1 MRILHQ
7 LFLLLAAA
15 VLLAVALVSAAVAW
29 NLRTGFV
36 DYLHARDESELSR
49 LAQRV
54 EQVYATDPALQT
66 LRSDRSAM
74 RRLID
79 SLLPGPG
86 GVEPPP
92 ALAGAFQADAA
103 PVLVPALTPGPAPG
117 PAPGAAP
124 VFAPGM
130 HGAGAPPE
138 RGMVPAHPPP
148 PLHGPQTHVLKR
160 AAIRDAQD
168 QHLAGPPVLQG
179 QEVLRWPVRIGGEVV
194 AYAVSPRA
202 PGLADGD
209 AQFLQR
215 QYLQLALAAGVTLL
229 TAGCAALW
237 AARRWSRPLEAIKAS
252 AQRMAS
258 GDFAAAAPGPGKSNA
273 TLEIA
278 ELQSAINSMAASLQS
293 LDGARRR
300 WLAQISH
307 ELRTPLTVLRGE
319 LEAIEEGARAPTPAV
334 WASLREEALHLTRL
348 VADLHTLAMAD
359 LNGMTCNF
367 DWGEPQ
373 AWLQRS
379 TRRFAVLAEQAG
391 LQLQGPASASVA
403 STLRVYW
410 DFERLAQA
418 LAAVLDN
425 SLHYTQAPGRVD
437 VLATVDSHLKRYLIE
452 VRDSAP
458 GVPQADLS
466 QLFEPLFRSERM
478 PPRGGRPGS
487 GLGLAIAK
495 SIVVAHGGNISARAS
510 ALGGVSILIDL
521 PWEAQ

>member
-7 LFLLLAAA
+7 LSLLLAAA

-29 NLRTGFV
+29 NLRTGFA
-36 DYLHARDESELSR
+36 DYLHARDEAELGR

-54 EQVYATDPALQT
+54 EQLYAADPQLQT

-86 GVEPPP
+86 GVERPPP
-92 ALAGAFQADAA
+92 LAGAFQAGA
-103 PVLVPALTPGPAPG
+103 PS
-117 PAPGAAP
+117 
-124 VFAPGM
+124 FAPGM
-130 HGAGAPPE
+130 HGAGAPPDP
-138 RGMVPAHPPP
+138 GMALPPPPP

-168 QHLAGPPVLQG
+168 LHLAGPPVPLG
-179 QEVLRWPVRIGGEVV
+179 QEVLRWPVRIGGTVV

-202 PGLADGD
+202 PDLAGGD

-215 QYLQLALAAGVTLL
+215 QYLQLALAAGITLL
-229 TAGCAALW
+229 AAGCAALW
-237 AARRWSRPLEAIKAS
+237 AARRWSRPLEDIKAA
-252 AQRMAS
+252 AQRIAQ
-258 GDFAAAAPGPGKSNA
+258 GDFAAALPSPQKASA

-278 ELQSAINSMAASLQS
+278 ELQSAVSSMATSLQS

-319 LEAIEEGARAPTPAV
+319 LEAIEEGARASTPAV
-334 WASLREEALHLTRL
+334 WASLRDEALHLTRL

-359 LNGMTCNF
+359 LNGMSCNF

-373 AWLQRS
+373 AWLERS
-379 TRRFAVLAEQAG
+379 AKRFADLTEQAG
-391 LQLQGPASASVA
+391 LHLQVPPTPKIAP
-403 STLRVYW
+403 TLRVYW

-418 LAAVLDN
+418 LAAILDN
-425 SLHYTQAPGRVD
+425 SLRYTQAPGRVE
-437 VLATVDSHLKRYLIE
+437 VLATVNTHLKRYMIE

-466 QLFEPLFRSERM
+466 QLFEPLFRSGRAR
-478 PPRGGRPGS
+478 PAGGRPGS

-495 SIVVAHGGNISARAS
+495 SIVAAHGGLISAHAS
-510 ALGGVSILIDL
+510 ALGGVSIVMDL
-521 PWEAQ
+521 PWEAE